1 MKKIILN
8 DVNFKVKDKDI
19 LKNIDLTINEGE
31 SVVILGP
38 NGAGK
43 TTLIN
48 CILKLQKIDSGEVI
62 NDFESLPR
70 YKIGFHS
77 QEQSFYKLLKVKEI
91 LDLFLFEGDYMHLVK
106 KYGLDNNL
114 NQKIGELS
122 TGEFKKLS
130 LIILLE
136 NNPEIIF
143 IDEITTGL
151 DTITRMEVLNFLK
164 NELKKSG
171 KTIVMVTH
179 YLEEVEE
186 ISEKLIFLKKGKI
199 VELGLK
205 DDLYNKYN
213 LNYSENNLTVLYT
226 QVYKE
231 DIK

>member
-1 MKKIILN
+1 MKRITLK
-8 DVNFKVKDKDI
+8 DVNFKVKDKEI
-19 LKNIDLTINEGE
+19 LKNINLTVNQGE
-31 SVVILGP
+31 SVAILGP

-48 CILKLQKIDSGEVI
+48 CILKLQKIDSGEII
-62 NDFESLPR
+62 NDFESLPK
-70 YKIGFHS
+70 YKIGVHS

-91 LDLFLFEGDYMHLVK
+91 LDLFLFEGEYMHLVE
-106 KYGLDNNL
+106 KYGLENNL
-114 NQKIGELS
+114 NQQIGELS

-136 NNPEIIF
+136 NDPEIIF

-151 DTITRMEVLNFLK
+151 DTITRMEVLSFLK

-171 KTIVMVTH
+171 KTMIMVTH

-186 ISEKLIFLKKGKI
+186 ISEKLVFLKKGEI
-199 VELGLK
+199 VESGLK
-205 DDLYNKYN
+205 NDLCTKYG
-213 LNYSENNLTVLYT
+213 LNYSENNLIVLYN

-231 DIK
+231 DMK